1 MVSINGRKDPSLRG
15 DPSLTLRMTTA
26 GFFVVILD
34 ESCRSEGSK
43 RSDSFVL
50 FDNPI
55 ALGEGAGRFG
65 RRVGV
70 DSVGRW
76 RERPIHK

>member
-1 MVSINGRKDPSLRG
+1 
-15 DPSLTLRMTTA
+15 
-26 GFFVVILD
+26 
-34 ESCRSEGSK
+34 
-43 RSDSFVL
+43 VL

-55 ALGEGAGRFG
+55 VLGEGAGRFG

-70 DSVGRW
+70 DSVGRS